1 MLRLIVNKFHKE
13 ILENIFIFII
23 IFVFSNSAKSDEL
36 EMTDLNI
43 ASHIS
48 SINKKESSMLMNN
61 KSPSTLIV
69 ECAWIG
75 GGRLQAPK
83 TAPKSK
89 EELLVEKILVKY
101 GSHHALEL
109 FNAAPDYFMWWIRFF
124 QEITIQSIGTAIHE
138 TNHQIDLAIGKCD
151 NAGGAKFLINGKIF
165 RTSLKFG
172 NFEPYSVLDRNLPEE
187 FKVMQLSRYS
197 QYIKKSGLQKNS
209 DITTLLMELEAYLGA
224 AIFEIEV
231 AKKNNLN
238 LIASEITAYDGNLG
252 GTVDFMLYLLA
263 YLKTLRMDYPS
274 QYDALISDKAFINL
288 TQNLWSA
295 SEEVIL
301 SSIDVTKYID
311 EKNVMTFSS
320 RVLSSIYSEKFIGE
334 LDEIQINH
342 KSREYWCNSLRRSPT
357 FRKDFSC

>member
-13 ILENIFIFII
+13 ILGNIFIFGL
-23 IFVFSNSAKSDEL
+23 IFVFSNSVKSDEL
-36 EMTDLNI
+36 AVTDLNI
-43 ASHIS
+43 ANYIS

-61 KSPSTLIV
+61 KSPSPLIF
-69 ECAWIG
+69 ECAWIDD
-75 GGRLQAPK
+75 GRLQAPK
-83 TAPKSK
+83 TMRKSK

-101 GSHHALEL
+101 GSHHASQL
-109 FNAAPDYFMWWIRFF
+109 FYAAPDYFMWWIRFF
-124 QEITIQSIGTAIHE
+124 QKITIQSIGAAIHE
-138 TNHQIDLAIGKCD
+138 TNHQIDLKIGKCD
-151 NAGGAKFLINGKIF
+151 NTGGAKFLINGKIF

-172 NFEPYSVLDRNLPEE
+172 NFEPYSVLDRNLPDE
-187 FKVMQLSRYS
+187 FKVMQLSRYP
-197 QYIKKSGLQKNS
+197 QYIKRSGLQKNS
-209 DITTLLMELEAYLGA
+209 DITALLMELGAYLGA
-224 AIFEIEV
+224 ASFEIEV
-231 AKKNNLN
+231 AKRNNLN
-238 LIASEITAYDGNLG
+238 LIASDITAYDGNLG

-320 RVLSSIYSEKFIGE
+320 RVLSSIYSENFIGE
-334 LDEIQINH
+334 LDEVQINH
-342 KSREYWCNSLRRSPT
+342 KSREYWCNSFSRSPT
-357 FRKDFSC
+357 FRKDFTC